1 MYKEDKF
8 LNEKNISTDASIYY
22 KLKLFED
29 KDFVI
34 AAQPKILM
42 SKSKKLKEDFLGK
55 ISLLMGMSK
64 NIRPVTIFNQNIFSF
79 GHSINIGSKK
89 MYYNF
94 STCEGI
100 KFKNGIM
107 LTSFTKYHTRQNY
120 GYVYDSSVY
129 KQLGIAKIINFGKEN
144 RNLLTAQIGYFWDH
158 SLSNKKYKISGI
170 SFSAW
175 LDV

>member
-42 SKSKKLKEDFLGK
+42 SKSKKLKEDFLGE

-64 NIRPVTIFNQNIFSF
+64 NIHPVIIFNLNIFSF

-89 MYYNF
+89 MYYI

-129 KQLGIAKIINFGKEN
+129 EQLGIAKIINFGKEN
-144 RNLLTAQIGYFWDH
+144 RNLLTAQIGHFWDH
-158 SLSNKKYKISGI
+158 SLSN
-170 SFSAW
+170 
-175 LDV
+175 